1 MTCFCLFMNKGMHV
15 LHIVF
20 ASILLSGCYHV
31 NEFLYHDST
40 IQLHEYE
47 MVAKLQNVKGRKVD
61 KDNKTSKEL
70 KIKDDIYL
78 PEEPKAIEDKIVSI
92 NVTEEVPVI
101 DVIMELARMS
111 GTDIQVDPTIV
122 GGVNLTLH
130 DKPLRYVFNRLCGL
144 TDIRYKEKY
153 GIVVFERDVP
163 YSKTYVL
170 DFLDMSRSS
179 NSSISLNTSGLTTG
193 SSEVE
198 NKVSGTGTSSVE
210 TSSTD
215 TFWDDVVADIKQ
227 IITTTENNHRFY
239 TNKAL
244 ELQTQ
249 TLNTLKQKKQA
260 ENSSLINNSDKSSS
274 NKKIDSED
282 RKFTAISPETAEEV
296 IRLNKRAGIIT
307 VTAGEKSHRLIEK
320 YFEKLKK
327 KVTAQVLIEMRFLEI
342 NLDKQYEAGIDWSS
356 FSFGPFTATAG
367 SAVSNIATTS
377 SSATSNIYANLTFNR
392 DIGAVAHLFESFG
405 STRTLS
411 NPRINAVNNQPAL
424 MSFATNQVYFK
435 VTAENNTLTTTTG
448 SVTATNINAE
458 PQTMPIGV
466 IMSVLPSIDIDKGV
480 VTLNIRPTISK
491 TETSAKDPT
500 KYTVINDE
508 TQKAELV
515 SVDNEIPIA
524 NVRELDT
531 ILKLKDGQTAVIGG
545 FTERKQTSQEK
556 GIPLLRAIP
565 LIGNLFTYKTDKI
578 STTETVILVKAT
590 IVDYGTKMS
599 DYEKDVYESFSEDPR
614 MNEVLS

>member
-1 MTCFCLFMNKGMHV
+1 MMKNKGISI
-15 LHIVF
+15 LHIAF
-20 ASILLSGCYHV
+20 ASILSSGCYHV

-47 MVAKLQNVKGRKVD
+47 MVAKLRNVKGRKT
-61 KDNKTSKEL
+61 KKENKNIQQL
-70 KIKDDIYL
+70 KVKDDIYL
-78 PEEPKAIEDKIVSI
+78 PEEPKAIEDKTVSV

-163 YSKTYVL
+163 YPKTYVL
-170 DFLDMSRSS
+170 DFLDISRSS
-179 NSSISLNTSGLTTG
+179 NSSIALNTSGLTTG

-198 NKVSGTGTSSVE
+198 NKVTGTGTSSVE

-215 TFWDDVVADIKQ
+215 TFWDDVMANVKQ

-244 ELQTQ
+244 ELQTK
-249 TLNTLKQKKQA
+249 TNNTLEQKQSTKNDSTDERSKNKK
-260 ENSSLINNSDKSSS
+260 EEDEKTSTDKNSSTSSS
-274 NKKIDSED
+274 STDD
-282 RKFTAISPETAEEV
+282 V
-296 IRLNKRAGIIT
+296 IKLNKRAGMIT
-307 VTAGEKSHRLIEK
+307 VTAGEKAHRLIEK
-320 YFEKLKK
+320 YFEQLKK
-327 KVTAQVLIEMRFLEI
+327 KVTAQVLIEMRVFYF
-342 NLDKQYEAGIDWSS
+342 NLDKQYEAGIDWNNI
-356 FSFGPFTATAG
+356 SFGPFSISAGRATNNT
-367 SAVSNIATTS
+367 SSIS
-377 SSATSNIYANLTFNR
+377 SSATGNTYANITFNK
-392 DIGAVAHLFESFG
+392 DISAVATLFESFG

-435 VTAENNTLTTTTG
+435 VTAENNTLSTTTG
-448 SVTATNINAE
+448 SITATNINAE

-466 IMSVLPSIDIDKGV
+466 IMSVLPSIDIDKGII
-480 VTLNIRPTISK
+480 TLNIRPTISK

-500 KYTVINDE
+500 RYTVLNEE
-508 TQKAELV
+508 TQKAELI
-515 SVDNEIPIA
+515 SVENEIPIA

-545 FTERKQTSQEK
+545 FTERKQTAQEK
-556 GIPLLRAIP
+556 GIPVLRALP
-565 LIGNLFTYKTDKI
+565 LIGNLFTYKTDKV

-590 IVDYGTKMS
+590 IVDYGAKIS
-599 DYEKDVYESFSEDPR
+599 DYEKDVYESFSDDPR
-614 MNEVLS
+614 MNEVLD